1 MNHLEKTYCQ
11 ECDYNNLEIC
21 FKKFKISKDI
31 KKINDKSKNHNF
43 IPISINLLPEYCY
56 NLCTLC
62 NNNHKTDKCPLLLDN
77 IYFNQIYNIKN
88 KNQIIKS
95 IIKKPLNKKSTK
107 SNIDFDICNQLSNLN
122 IKLTNKKRVKFNLTT
137 TH

>member
-11 ECDYNNLEIC
+11 ECDYNNLGIS
-21 FKKFKISKDI
+21 FKKFKISK
-31 KKINDKSKNHNF
+31 KINHKIKNNNF
-43 IPISINLLPEYCY
+43 IPININLLSKYSY

-62 NNNHKTDKCPLLLDN
+62 NNNHKIDKCPLLLDN
-77 IYFNQIYNIKN
+77 ISFNEVYITKN
-88 KNQIIKS
+88 KNKS
-95 IIKKPLNKKSTK
+95 AIKKTFIKKAIK

-122 IKLTNKKRVKFNLTT
+122 IKLTNKKRVKFDLTT